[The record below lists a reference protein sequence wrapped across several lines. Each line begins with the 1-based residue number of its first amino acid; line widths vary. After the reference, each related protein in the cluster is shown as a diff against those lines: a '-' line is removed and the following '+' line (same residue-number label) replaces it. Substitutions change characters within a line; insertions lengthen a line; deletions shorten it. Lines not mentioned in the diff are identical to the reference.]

1 MDLLSGHIGSHL
13 RELRQRLIVSFAA
26 IIVCGSVSYYF
37 SEPIARFF
45 MVPLFSAHPAL
56 TGLVYTNLTEA
67 FVTYIK
73 VALLVGVICSFPVLI
88 YQSWMFVAPGLH
100 GAEKWLVGK
109 VVFWGTGLFLGGVA
123 FSFFAVLPR
132 MLHFLMSFAGPDLVP
147 MPKLDGYLTFVA
159 RLALSFGLAFEI
171 PFLMVAAGKA
181 GLVSRS
187 YFVKKR
193 KYAYLGILGISF
205 LLTVGDPFATIFLT
219 VPLICLYE
227 AGVLVMRIFLRDSE
241 EVLPEKS

>member
-1 MDLLSGHIGSHL
+1 MDLLSGHIGTHL
-13 RELRQRLIVSFAA
+13 KELRHRLVVSFAA
-26 IIVCGSVSYYF
+26 IIICGGVAYYF

-45 MVPLFSAHPAL
+45 MVPLFTAHPAL
-56 TGLVYTNLTEA
+56 TKLVYTNLTEA

-73 VALLVGVICSFPVLI
+73 VALLVWVICSFPVLI
-88 YQSWMFVAPGLH
+88 YQTWMFVAPGLH
-100 GAEKWLVGK
+100 GSEKWMAGK
-109 VVFWGTGLFLGGVA
+109 VVFWGTGLFLGGVV
-123 FSFFAVLPR
+123 FSYFAVLPR
-132 MLHFLMSFAGPDLVP
+132 MLHFLMSFAGPGLKA

-181 GLVSRS
+181 GLVSRR
-187 YFVKKR
+187 YFVEKR
-193 KYAYLGILGISF
+193 KFAYLGILIVSF
-205 LLTVGDPFATIFLT
+205 LLTVGDPFATVFLT
-219 VPLICLYE
+219 APLICLYE